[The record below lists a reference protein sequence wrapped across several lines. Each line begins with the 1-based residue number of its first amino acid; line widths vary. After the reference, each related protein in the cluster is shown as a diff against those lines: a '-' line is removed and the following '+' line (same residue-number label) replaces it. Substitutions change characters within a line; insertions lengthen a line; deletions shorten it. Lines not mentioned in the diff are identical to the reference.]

1 MFLKLNYFF
10 FLLAFISCKARK
22 NESHLSNH
30 LNKIKDVR
38 FKLDLKKCLPK
49 DTIVNNKI
57 SVNYII
63 QDTSFNVKVQING
76 TDTLLG
82 FGFDCSAPPGLIPKL
97 YAANENTIC
106 FFHGYGQHFR
116 EFIICQLNEKLIHI
130 KRYEVAL
137 AFDKQNN
144 NVAFQNYDSPDSIN
158 IENIKTKKIKTI
170 LLPNDLKYKR
180 IFSATLAKQRLNLKF
195 EDRKTVSFLIGK
207 N

>member
-1 MFLKLNYFF
+1 M
-10 FLLAFISCKARK
+10 
-22 NESHLSNH
+22 
-30 LNKIKDVR
+30 
-38 FKLDLKKCLPK
+38 
-49 DTIVNNKI
+49 
-57 SVNYII
+57 
-63 QDTSFNVKVQING
+63 
-76 TDTLLG
+76 
-82 FGFDCSAPPGLIPKL
+82 
-97 YAANENTIC
+97 
-106 FFHGYGQHFR
+106 
-116 EFIICQLNEKLIHI
+116 NEKLIHI

-170 LLPNDLKYKR
+170 VLPNDLKYKR